1 MTADN
6 DLEIKEAFQRAQ
18 KAHNNKAKLAASLKS
33 RYNKLEDKTAF
44 HEEFIHYL
52 KYAMIV
58 YKREPAVEN
67 VIDFA
72 TKFATSFETTV
83 SEGQEEEEEEENPFL
98 NFLFTFLLESHNAN
112 SHAVR
117 FRVCQLIN
125 KLLGSMSEN
134 ALIDDDLF
142 DRIHETMLIRVTDK
156 FPNIRIQAALA
167 MARLQEPQNP
177 DCPTMKAY
185 MLILENDSN
194 PEVRRAV
201 LSCIAPST
209 ISLPKILKRTR
220 DVKEKVRKL
229 AYEVLAEKVHM
240 RALTIAQRVS
250 LLQQGLHDSSECVKE
265 VVKCNLLPA
274 WLRLLD
280 GKVLDLLHRLDV
292 ENCAEIAFEV
302 LHALFSRAESLEELL
317 QGGVSLDGRK
327 LIPVDA
333 LTCENVLYWRALCE
347 FVKQKGDQGEE
358 ILEQLVPEAV
368 IFAEYLYGYLKRI
381 PILGEEQMADDTQLE
396 MVLTREFIGKQLILL
411 VGCLDTAEEG
421 GRKRVLAVLQEM
433 LVLPNTPISLISL
446 LVEKLMNVLKDDDR
460 RIEMIAEI
468 ISEVREPIVHVNEP
482 IDENEN
488 RKKQVKLAE
497 VKVHIMEAKQAL
509 EDCISAQDFSHAAE
523 LKDRISE
530 LETRRAQLV
539 AEAAQTDSKEKEV
552 RVEKSSLSDST
563 AAWAQSVLYG
573 ENSFVQSDPETL
585 LKCLTMCVELMKQ
598 MNIKKGIRPS
608 INALIESL
616 VLPGIANPNTAVR
629 NMAVVCLGTCALHSK
644 DLANRHLVLLLQIS
658 QLDEPKIRI
667 SAVRA
672 LIDQLL
678 LNGLDIVGQSPAA
691 KPTQN
696 TDALND
702 SDSQSDRPAEEV
714 ESEDG
719 QSTVQSILMMLTD
732 FLDSEVVELRT
743 EVAEGL
749 AKLMYCGRISSP
761 KLLSRLV
768 LLWYNPVTEDD
779 TKLRHCLGVF
789 LQLYA
794 RESRAHQECIEESFL
809 PTIRTLTQAPA
820 TSPLAEVDVSNVA
833 ELLTELTRSSVL
845 IRPNKD
851 VALQGLS
858 VHDSLAVRL
867 CNEILRDPRAPEVR
881 LYTKSLSCLE
891 LSTEDGPLT
900 KDLLLLLQEIQE
912 EVKDKICLRALE
924 KITSRL
930 KCNQKK
936 DPKTQDTTLQALDE
950 NAGDVEDIG
959 VKRPRRGGQKKTAV
973 ARARKGSKAR
983 ESSEESDGE
992 NIPDTPVVQRPTR
1005 RGKAAAA
1012 AAATADKTKQDLA
1025 TLLDQEANGS

>member
-6 DLEIKEAFQRAQ
+6 DIEIKEAFQRAQ
-18 KAHNNKAKLAASLKS
+18 KPHNNKAKLAASLKS
-33 RYNKLEDKTAF
+33 RYNKLDDKTTF
-44 HEEFIHYL
+44 HEEFVHYL
-52 KYAMIV
+52 KYAMII

-67 VIDFA
+67 VIDFV
-72 TKFATSFETTV
+72 TKFATSFETTD
-83 SEGQEEEEEEENPFL
+83 SEGQDEVEEEEENPFL
-98 NFLFTFLLESHNAN
+98 NFLFSFLLESHNAN

-167 MARLQEPQNP
+167 MARLQEPQNSE
-177 DCPTMKAY
+177 CPTMKAY

-201 LSCIAPST
+201 LSCIAPSAV
-209 ISLPKILKRTR
+209 SLPKILKRTR

-240 RALTIAQRVS
+240 RALTIAQRVT
-250 LLQQGLHDSSECVKE
+250 LLQQGLHDPSEIVQE
-265 VVKCNLLPA
+265 VVKSKLLPA
-274 WLRLLD
+274 WLRLLE
-280 GKVLDLLHRLDV
+280 GKVLELLHRLDV
-292 ENCAEIAFEV
+292 ENCADIAVEV
-302 LHALFSRAESLEELL
+302 LHALFSRAESLDALIKDGL
-317 QGGVSLDGRK
+317 GLDERK

-333 LTCENVLYWRALCE
+333 LSCENVLYWRALCE

-358 ILEQLVPEAV
+358 ILEQLIPEAV
-368 IFAEYLYGYLKRI
+368 IFAEYLFGYLKSI
-381 PILGEEQMADDTQLE
+381 PMLGEGQIADDAQLE
-396 MVLTREFIGKQLILL
+396 LVLTREFVGKQLILL
-411 VGCLDTAEEG
+411 VGCLDTVEEG

-446 LVEKLMNVLKDDDR
+446 LVEKLMNVLKDEER
-460 RIEMIAEI
+460 RIEVIAEM
-468 ISEVREPIVHVNEP
+468 ISEVREPIVHVSEPLDQNE
-482 IDENEN
+482 E
-488 RKKQVKLAE
+488 RKRQVKIAE
-497 VKVHIMEAKQAL
+497 VKVHIMEAKQTL
-509 EDCISAQDFSHAAE
+509 EDCISAQDFGRAAE
-523 LKDRISE
+523 LKERISE
-530 LETRRAQLV
+530 LEDQRTQLV
-539 AEAAQTDSKEKEV
+539 TEATQPSVREKEV
-552 RVEKSSLSDST
+552 RVEK
-563 AAWAQSVLYG
+563 
-573 ENSFVQSDPETL
+573 SDPETL
-585 LKCLTMCVELMKQ
+585 LKCLTMCLELMKQ
-598 MNIKKGIRPS
+598 MKINKGIRPA

-616 VLPGIANPNTAVR
+616 VLPSIANPNTAVR
-629 NMAVVCLGTCALHSK
+629 NMAVMCLGTCALHSK

-658 QLDEPKIRI
+658 QLDESKIRI

-678 LNGLDIVGQSPAA
+678 LNGLDIVGQNAA
-691 KPTQN
+691 SLAVASKAALDDA
-696 TDALND
+696 DALANG
-702 SDSQSDRPAEEV
+702 SAQEV

-719 QSTVQSILMMLTD
+719 QSTVQSIIMMLTD
-732 FLDSEVVELRT
+732 FLDSEVTELRT

-794 RESRAHQECIEESFL
+794 RENRAHQECLEESFL
-809 PTIRTLTQAPA
+809 PTMRTLIQAPA

-833 ELLTELTRSSVL
+833 ELLIELTRSSVL
-845 IRPNKD
+845 NQPAKD

-867 CNEILRDPRAPEVR
+867 CNEILRDPWASEVR
-881 LYTKSLSCLE
+881 LYTKCLSSLE
-891 LSTEDGPLT
+891 LSTEDGSLT
-900 KDLLLLLQEIQE
+900 RDLLLLLQEIQQ
-912 EVKDKICLRALE
+912 EVKDKVSLRMLE

-930 KCNQKK
+930 KTNQRM
-936 DPKTQDTTLQALDE
+936 DPQMEDTTLQALDE
-950 NAGDVEDIG
+950 NAGDVEDL
-959 VKRPRRGGQKKTAV
+959 VKRPRRVKKPAV
-973 ARARKGSKAR
+973 SKARKGSKAR
-983 ESSEESDGE
+983 DSSEESDGE
-992 NIPDTPVVQRPTR
+992 NIPDTPVVTRPSR
-1005 RGKAAAA
+1005 RAKMAAS
-1012 AAATADKTKQDLA
+1012 DKTKQDLSS
-1025 TLLDQEANGS
+1025 LLDQEANGS

>member
-18 KAHNNKAKLAASLKS
+18 KSHSNKAKLAASLKS

-52 KYAMIV
+52 KYAMII
-58 YKREPAVEN
+58 YKREPAVEHI
-67 VIDFA
+67 IDFV
-72 TKFATSFETTV
+72 TKFAVSFEATG
-83 SEGQEEEEEEENPFL
+83 SEGQEEEEEEEEQEDDHPFL
-98 NFLFTFLLESHNAN
+98 SFLFTFLLESHNAN

-134 ALIDDDLF
+134 AQIDDDLF
-142 DRIHETMLIRVTDK
+142 DQIHETMLIRVTDK

-201 LSCIAPST
+201 LSCIAPSV

-220 DVKEKVRKL
+220 DVKERVRKL

-250 LLQQGLHDSSECVKE
+250 LLQQGLHDPSE
-265 VVKCNLLPA
+265 VVKDVVKSKLLPA
-274 WLRLLD
+274 WLRLVD
-280 GKVLDLLHRLDV
+280 GKVLDLLHKLDV
-292 ENCAEIAFEV
+292 ENFTEITSEV
-302 LHALFSRAESLEELL
+302 LHALFSRVGSLEELQQEGL
-317 QGGVSLDGRK
+317 SLDERK
-327 LIPVDA
+327 LIPVEA

-347 FVKQKGDQGEE
+347 FVKEKGDQGEE
-358 ILEQLVPEAV
+358 ILEQLIPEAV
-368 IFAEYLYGYLKRI
+368 IFAEYLYGYLKSI
-381 PILGEEQMADDTQLE
+381 PMLGQDQMADDQQLD
-396 MVLTREFIGKQLILL
+396 MVLSKEFIGKQLILL

-446 LVEKLMNVLKDDDR
+446 LVERLMNMLKDDDR
-460 RIEMIAEI
+460 RIQVIAEI
-468 ISEVREPIVHVNEP
+468 ISEVREPIVHVSEP

-488 RKKQVKLAE
+488 RRIRVKLAE
-497 VKVHIMEAKQAL
+497 GKVQIMEAKQAL
-509 EDCISAQDFSHAAE
+509 EDAISAQDFGRAAE

-530 LETRRAQLV
+530 LEGAQAQLV
-539 AEAAQTDSKEKEV
+539 AEAAQPSNREKEV
-552 RVEKSSLSDST
+552 RVEK
-563 AAWAQSVLYG
+563 
-573 ENSFVQSDPETL
+573 SDPETL
-585 LKCLTMCVELMKQ
+585 LKCLTMFVEVMKQ
-598 MNIKKGIRPS
+598 MNIKKSISPA

-616 VLPGIANPNTAVR
+616 VLPSIANPNTAVR
-629 NMAVVCLGTCALHSK
+629 NVAVICLGTCALHSK
-644 DLANRHLVLLLQIS
+644 DFANRHLVLLLQIS
-658 QLDEPKIRI
+658 QLDEPKVRI
-667 SAVRA
+667 NAVRA

-678 LNGLDIVGQSPAA
+678 LNGLDIVGQSTKAP
-691 KPTQN
+691 
-696 TDALND
+696 DD
-702 SDSQSDRPAEEV
+702 SDADAASPAGEV

-719 QSTVQSILMMLTD
+719 QSTVQSILTMLAD
-732 FLDSEVVELRT
+732 FLDSEDTELRT

-794 RESRAHQECIEESFL
+794 RESRAHQDRIEESFL
-809 PTIRTLTQAPA
+809 PTIRTLIQAPA
-820 TSPLAEVDVSNVA
+820 TSPLAEVDSSNVA
-833 ELLTELTRSSVL
+833 ELLIELTRPSIL
-845 IRPNKD
+845 NRPVKD
-851 VALQGLS
+851 ATLQGLS
-858 VHDSLAVRL
+858 AHDSLAVRL
-867 CNEILRDPRAPEVR
+867 CDEILRDPKAPEVR
-881 LYTKSLSCLE
+881 LYTKCLSCLE
-891 LSTEDGPLT
+891 LSAEDGPHRS
-900 KDLLLLLQEIQE
+900 DLLLLLKEVQE
-912 EVKDKICLRALE
+912 EVKNKVCLRVLE
-924 KITSRL
+924 KMTSRL
-930 KCNQKK
+930 KCESKK
-936 DPKTQDTTLQALDE
+936 NPTLPDTTLQALDE
-950 NAGDVEDIG
+950 NTGDVDDLST
-959 VKRPRRGGQKKTAV
+959 KRPRRGGRTKPATGK
-973 ARARKGSKAR
+973 ARKGSKAR
-983 ESSEESDGE
+983 ESSEESDEE
-992 NIPDTPVVQRPTR
+992 NIPDTPVVQRPSR
-1005 RGKAAAA
+1005 RGKAAP
-1012 AAATADKTKQDLA
+1012 DKTKQDLS